1 MNFCKNLHDLKLL
14 RYVFTLNSDFL
25 LYICAK
31 ALFLME
37 KKEGRNFF
45 QKIRDKYRFSIY
57 RDESYEEVLNL
68 RLSRLNVIAWGG
80 IATLIFL
87 AIVISVIV
95 YTPIRE
101 FIPGYPDENTI
112 RNSIRNKQRLDSL
125 ELELNRRDLY
135 LANINRIISGKE
147 PENYDNT
154 RDTNR
159 SYDNITFT
167 RSTEDSLMREYFREE
182 ERFGLDV
189 DKKKETIGG
198 ISQMHFF
205 SPVRGLVTNSFNS
218 IANHYGTDVVAAA
231 NEVVK
236 ATLAGTVIMAT
247 WTLGTGWVIQIQHE
261 NNLISIY
268 KHNAELLKRVG
279 DFVEV
284 GEAIAIIGNS
294 GELTT
299 GPHLHFELW
308 YNGIPLDPE
317 DYISF

>member
-1 MNFCKNLHDLKLL
+1 MD
-14 RYVFTLNSDFL
+14 
-25 LYICAK
+25 
-31 ALFLME
+31 
-37 KKEGRNFF
+37 KKEKRNFF
-45 QKIRDKYRFSIY
+45 QKIRDKYRFSVY

-68 RLSRLNVIAWGG
+68 RLSRMNVIAWGG
-80 IATLIFL
+80 IATLLFL
-87 AIVISVIV
+87 GIVISIIV
-95 YTPIRE
+95 YTPVRE
-101 FIPGYPDENTI
+101 FIPGYPDENTLKS
-112 RNSIRNKQRLDSL
+112 SIRNKQRLDSL
-125 ELELNRRDLY
+125 EIELNRRDMY
-135 LANINRIISGKE
+135 LDNINRIISGEE
-147 PENYDNT
+147 PENYNNV
-154 RDTNR
+154 RDTNQN
-159 SYDNITFT
+159 YNDIKFT

-182 ERFGLDV
+182 EQFGINK
-189 DKKKETIGG
+189 DKKSETIGG

-205 SPVRGLVTNSFNS
+205 APVKGLVTNSFNS
-218 IANHYGTDVVAAA
+218 VGDHYGTDIVAAA

-236 ATLAGTVIMAT
+236 ATLAGTIIMAT
-247 WTLGTGWVIQIQHE
+247 WTLETGWVIQIQHK

-279 DFVEV
+279 DYVEV